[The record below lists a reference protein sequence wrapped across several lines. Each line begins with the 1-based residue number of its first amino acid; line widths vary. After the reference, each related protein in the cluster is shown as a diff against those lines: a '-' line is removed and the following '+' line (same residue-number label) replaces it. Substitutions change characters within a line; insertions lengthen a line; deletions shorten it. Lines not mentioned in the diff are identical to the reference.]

1 MFLVERRKIDINGRV
16 QIPSA
21 MREGM
26 SLGDGNEVVISYMN
40 NKIEIVPAGSF
51 KIENYAEGK

>member
-1 MFLVERRKIDINGRV
+1 MFLVERRKIDINGRI

-21 MREGM
+21 MREEM
-26 SLGDGNEVVISYMN
+26 SLRDGNEVVIAYTN

-51 KIENYAEGK
+51 RLDSYVEEK